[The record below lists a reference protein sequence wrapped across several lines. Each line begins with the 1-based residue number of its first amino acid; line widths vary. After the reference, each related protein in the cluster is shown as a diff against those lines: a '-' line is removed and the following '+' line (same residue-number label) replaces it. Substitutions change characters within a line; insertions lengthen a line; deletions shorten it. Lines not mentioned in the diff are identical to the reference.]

1 MSSSAVAMGRVA
13 FAALIIGAAPA
24 FAQQAQSSSEP
35 GVVIVQPARVPVPGS
50 PQAAER
56 NANLRPPPPGPI
68 ESRLLPIPESGLRAP
83 RDARSE
89 PPAAASAAPPAVE
102 SSGQSA
108 SAPISGPIFATP
120 PVQSMAAPSGPAV
133 AASRPAEPAPSVPG
147 APLAVIGFA
156 GQSANLTEATRA
168 ELDQRRQAHRRAGRA
183 PDRAARLCHR
193 RRHRQPQGGAGAR
206 PGRARL
212 PDRRRRSRRAS
223 RSAPSKARAATSR
236 SSARRRKRRA
246 ARRELGYPASAH
258 SHPRCDRRESGM
270 RTRRRRLLGLAG
282 ALCLAPIAAAR
293 PQGAAWP
300 SQARAHHR
308 SRRSRRRH

>member
-24 FAQQAQSSSEP
+24 VAQQAQSSSEP
-35 GVVIVQPARVPVPGS
+35 GVVVVQPARVPVPGS

-68 ESRLLPIPESGLRAP
+68 ESRLLPIPEGGLRAP

-108 SAPISGPIFATP
+108 NAPISAPIFATP
-120 PVQSMAAPSGPAV
+120 RVQTLAPSGPAV
-133 AASRPAEPAPSVPG
+133 AASRPVEPAPSVPG

-168 ELDQRRQAHRRAGRA
+168 ELDQLAKRIAEQRVRQIEVRGFAIGSGIDSRKVALARALVVRA
-183 PDRAARLCHR
+183 YLID
-193 RRHRQPQGGAGAR
+193 
-206 PGRARL
+206 
-212 PDRRRRSRRAS
+212 SRV
-223 RSAPSKARAATSR
+223 KARIEVGSF
-236 SSARRRKRRA
+236 
-246 ARRELGYPASAH
+246 
-258 SHPRCDRRESGM
+258 
-270 RTRRRRLLGLAG
+270 AG
-282 ALCLAPIAAAR
+282 EGNHVEILAP
-293 PQGAAWP
+293 GT
-300 SQARAHHR
+300 
-308 SRRSRRRH
+308 

>member
-35 GVVIVQPARVPVPGS
+35 GVVVVQPARVPVPGS

-68 ESRLLPIPESGLRAP
+68 ESRLLPIPEDSLRAP

-108 SAPISGPIFATP
+108 NAPISGPIFATP
-120 PVQSMAAPSGPAV
+120 PVQTLAPSGPAV
-133 AASRPAEPAPSVPG
+133 AASRPVEPAPSVPG

-156 GQSANLTEATRA
+156 GQSANLTAATRA
-168 ELDQRRQAHRRAGRA
+168 ELDQLAKRIAEQRVRQIEVRGFAIGSGIDSRKVALARALVVRA
-183 PDRAARLCHR
+183 YLID
-193 RRHRQPQGGAGAR
+193 
-206 PGRARL
+206 
-212 PDRRRRSRRAS
+212 SRV
-223 RSAPSKARAATSR
+223 KARIEVGSF
-236 SSARRRKRRA
+236 
-246 ARRELGYPASAH
+246 
-258 SHPRCDRRESGM
+258 
-270 RTRRRRLLGLAG
+270 AG
-282 ALCLAPIAAAR
+282 EGNHVEILAP
-293 PQGAAWP
+293 GT
-300 SQARAHHR
+300 
-308 SRRSRRRH
+308 